1 MTMRKKL
8 VYSLMAAAVVPGAAN
23 AAPVNVNIPTT
34 QQLKSTEWSGNPTVS
49 GGTVLVA
56 AGASISQ
63 NVGTLLPGKYVV
75 NIENMVSTDCDL
87 NVNFAGTTKAIKA
100 ASTSGELEFDL
111 TAEQDVTIT
120 ISSADAKSFQV
131 TNVTLKLNY
140 DFDATYK
147 TFNDA
152 LVKVTSLLN
161 QIDYAEK
168 SALLTKAQA
177 IQKKIDE
184 IKAANDDPTAAG
196 NYADVYKKYALYGD
210 DATNAI
216 MDEIKALET
225 EGKTAVNAQYV
236 KLLNEALSKVYDGQT
251 DAVKKIV
258 KSVYDGIVA
267 EITTFDNNNVVDDS
281 EYQALLA
288 KIDNKNDADNKD
300 LKDKIRTANETAAD
314 NDSAYND
321 VKAYINGTK
330 VDGGNDYTKQWQQSD
345 GTTYG
350 SAYDIYTDINAQLM
364 TKFEK
369 DRYKN
374 ILAAAQKEL
383 SLNLQKVTQA
393 EKDNESFHTAI
404 KSVENQTKLK
414 ADVDAAVLAM
424 NGVISKYTTTQT
436 QLDGFDGRYTTVEN
450 SLKDAK
456 TTHKVGL
463 EVSQIKAKLTAAE
476 NAVKA
481 VKDAIEGANVTTDK
495 GKIDE
500 TMAALNIDKLE
511 IAANDAIDALKTI
524 AAPYTAHQ
532 TAIANAAKSKAT
544 LDANWAKVKDEA
556 AKYTYDN
563 DAVSNYFKTTISNIE
578 KAIADLATAIG
589 NAEKGGKW
597 NKDVYSYDT
606 DFYGSK
612 ITSEITT
619 ITGQYNTY
627 NTQAKAA
634 QDNYNV
640 VVNSK
645 KADGTDT
652 AADGL
657 KKLQA
662 KLDAANDKVKD
673 LAIYND
679 QSLVDPADPSKGYK
693 YNYAKKVV
701 DIQAKIDAVY
711 QKISEAKKITDANH
725 YNVMAGIN
733 DVTVNKVNYKKVE
746 LDASIANDIKAIE
759 DNYSTDNANLEAD
772 LKAAMLTATA
782 DSYNKLVDDINSL
795 DGDDVKYGKS
805 YEAINK
811 GRTDIKA
818 EEAKNLY
825 SLDKTAA
832 KKAIDAANADE
843 LAKIQQ
849 NIQTIRTKLDELLA
863 VAKQAAD
870 LVKANQ
876 DAQAE
881 LIKAIYDG
889 APGSNAKG
897 NLDKYFADK
906 ITNDALVNNAT
917 ALADA
922 TVKPVEEVNKEMKT
936 DLPKAISDLKDLV
949 GTNDATGTDRKAETL
964 AANKEKH
971 LKTIADIKARI
982 DAAKTKAEDCTK
994 NYNKYQ
1000 EYIVA
1005 STGKIAV
1012 AQTALNTAV
1021 VKANTADA
1029 ANADY
1034 AGKAFMQTYQNK
1046 LTNKDEK
1053 NPGAT
1058 EYAATYYKNGTMVS
1072 KAADLDKLLKEVT
1085 DFADGLEATAK
1096 ANKKGFD
1103 DLEKEWTVV
1112 KTLWTTVSTD
1122 IAKNDESS
1130 AREGFQQ
1137 ELKAQLDKLNTNK
1150 TNYTTKYGEIA
1161 LPDADLTKEQA
1172 DIKSAINDIKTR
1184 SLGDPN
1190 YSERIKA
1197 DNDRMFEVIKATV
1210 DDAAKEYN
1218 LDTDTLKMFKNVTS
1232 TVLKASL
1239 ATVKTQYDNL
1249 NNALYKYAKIG
1260 SATTE
1265 STFVEVVND
1274 KYKKA
1279 ADEYA
1284 ATASPNVFDKDST
1297 YTDAIRTDIK
1307 ALVSAR
1313 ENFMKAIRDAIKS
1326 ETSAQISGYEK
1337 EINDVI
1343 SQLKALT
1350 GYTAKISDKEA
1361 KAAVKTQS
1369 DNLTAAKDAIAAGL
1383 IPDID
1388 AAFANLENLTA
1399 ELATAKFNAMSA
1411 KLEAD
1416 IAAAEAYAAEGKKYL
1431 ADDADNLAT
1440 FNTEVK
1446 DGVEK
1451 ARSEFGK
1458 NNTQKKLTDDV
1469 FNKIEGY
1476 IAAFQKGGNNTYE
1489 NAKANND
1496 AWPKIQESVKTAQDA
1511 IQAAIDGIQEYAAA
1525 GAVQSYLYEQY
1536 QTSVNTQY
1544 NVYQAKYESG
1554 TLSAADAK
1562 EAEKVLTKAKKDGGL
1577 FIDQIKAEVNTKN
1590 NTSKL
1595 YQEEYNV
1602 IKANLSELEA
1612 EYNKYAAS
1620 DLTDITA
1627 SEAVKTQIE
1636 NIKKTLGDDLSTS
1649 YKTANTAEK
1658 LLVQQK
1664 AIAELMQ
1671 TLLNANYGEGVSDA
1685 TTKAELEG
1693 DLKAVKD
1700 AFDKSKYAEE
1710 ELAYDG
1716 SFSPANV
1723 DLNDEIAQL
1732 EATIAAIEAE
1742 IAAGEDLSYNKEN
1755 IANKIVAAKKQA
1767 DAIKAQADVNKKNLD
1782 NQKKATAA
1790 AYKAETDSDDKL
1802 LKVIEDVKKVLDQNS
1817 YDVAKAAAFENMLN
1831 SLTKEVEDMKADFAA
1846 AQADGVKQSDKA
1858 FADLLAE
1865 NNALKTSIPESL
1877 YDIANTASDR
1887 QLNAEVADLQ
1897 AQLDA
1902 ISYTADDYT
1911 LAVQKSLA
1919 NQKKAID
1926 EAINGVK
1933 NAKGEVTT
1941 DGLVQDIQKAKMAD
1955 YKLNITGSTIADVTA
1970 VDPSDGT
1977 TAVTTSYVYLTSNG
1991 KAKKGGKIDGVQK
2004 LIDQLTSDIKSSKI
2018 TPDEPIEPA
2027 VVPGDVTG
2035 TGSVDDADFDKFV
2048 EDFLNDNLPSAG
2060 DANFAAYDANGDGK
2074 INIADVQAIFNLS
2087 MGLNVDGTD
2096 PDAAAAPALDFEGF
2110 SAGNMSVQ
2118 TTQLSNG
2125 NTQVAILLNST
2136 ADYRAFAIDMVM
2148 ADGVSVVAEKADLEL
2163 LRSNDLGNIHRIVG
2177 YGRIENNG
2185 TMLTVE
2191 LAGSGNVGFK
2201 SVTLATNDAKPV
2213 DFKLDNT
2220 TGISTINVEKNSGN
2234 VIYDLGGKLMN
2245 GIKKGINIIR
2255 GKNGETKKVV
2265 K

>member
-1 MTMRKKL
+1 MRKKL

-23 AAPVNVNIPTT
+23 AAPVNVNIPTA
-34 QQLKSTEWSGNPTVS
+34 QQLKSTEWSGNPTIS
-49 GGTVLVA
+49 EGTVLVA
-56 AGASISQ
+56 EGASISQ
-63 NVGTLLPGKYVV
+63 SVGELLPGKYVV
-75 NIENMVSTDCDL
+75 NIEKIVSTDCDL
-87 NVNFAGTTKAIKA
+87 IVNFAGTTKSIKA
-100 ASTSGELEFDL
+100 ASTTGTLEFDL
-111 TAEQDVTIT
+111 TAKQDVTIT
-120 ISSADAKSFQV
+120 ISSAEGKSFQV

-161 QIDYAEK
+161 QINYSEK
-168 SALLTKAQA
+168 TALLSKAQA

-184 IKAANDDPTAAG
+184 IKAAGTNPDAEG

-216 MDEIKALET
+216 MDEIRDLET
-225 EGKTAVNAQYV
+225 EGKVAVNAQYV
-236 KLLNEALSKVYDGQT
+236 KQLNAKLSEVYDGQT
-251 DAVKKIV
+251 EDVKKIV

-267 EITTFDNNNVVDDS
+267 EINTFDNNNVVDDS
-281 EYQALLA
+281 QYQALLA
-288 KIDNKNDADNKD
+288 KIDNKNDDDNKD
-300 LKDKIRTANETAAD
+300 LKDKIRTANDTAAD

-321 VKAYINGTK
+321 VKAYINGLK
-330 VDGGNDYTKQWQQSD
+330 VDGGNDYTKQWLQSD
-345 GTTYG
+345 DVTYG

-364 TKFEK
+364 TQFEK

-383 SLNLQKVTQA
+383 SLALQKITQA
-393 EKDNESFHTAI
+393 EKDNEAFHDAI
-404 KSVENQTKLK
+404 KSVDNQTKLK
-414 ADVDAAVLAM
+414 ADVDAAVAAMKAVLA
-424 NGVISKYTTTQT
+424 KYSTTQG
-436 QLDGFDGRYTTVEN
+436 QLDGFDTRYSTVEK
-450 SLKDAK
+450 SLNGAK
-456 TTHKVGL
+456 KTHKVGL
-463 EVSQIKAKLTAAE
+463 EVSQIKAKLDAAE
-476 NAVKA
+476 AAVKA

-500 TMAALNIDKLE
+500 TMAALNINDLE
-511 IAANDAIDALKTI
+511 TAATTAITALNTT
-524 AAPYTAHQ
+524 AAPYTAHMK
-532 TAIANAAKSKAT
+532 AINNANQSKSDLDTNWGEIKTKAAGY
-544 LDANWAKVKDEA
+544 
-556 AKYTYDN
+556 KYDS
-563 DAVSNYFKTTISNIE
+563 DLVSNYFATTISDIE
-578 KAIADLATAIG
+578 TKISKLAEDITKAE
-589 NAEKGGKW
+589 NSGKW
-597 NKDVYSYDT
+597 DKNSVYTYNT
-606 DFYGSK
+606 EFYSST
-612 ITSEITT
+612 ISSTITT
-619 ITGQYNTY
+619 ITTSYNTY
-627 NTQAKAA
+627 NNQAKAA
-634 QDNYNV
+634 QDNYNK

-645 KADGTDT
+645 NPDGSATT
-652 AADGL
+652 ADGL
-657 KKLQA
+657 VKLQA
-662 KLDAANDKVKD
+662 ALDAANDKVKD

-679 QSLVDPADPSKGYK
+679 QSLINPADPSKGYK

-711 QKISEAKKITDANH
+711 KKISEAKKITDDNH
-725 YNVMAGIN
+725 YNVMAGIA
-733 DVTVNKVNYKKVE
+733 DKTVNKVKYEKVVLDETIATDIATIEANYEK
-746 LDASIANDIKAIE
+746 
-759 DNYSTDNANLEAD
+759 DNTALEAE
-772 LKAAMLTATA
+772 LKAAMLAATA
-782 DSYNKLVDDINSL
+782 DSYDKLVDDINSL
-795 DGDDVKYGKS
+795 DGDKVKYGNS
-805 YEAINK
+805 YDAIDK
-811 GRTDIKA
+811 GRTDIKK
-818 EEAKNLY
+818 EEADNLY
-825 SLDKTAA
+825 GLDKVKA
-832 KKAIDAANADE
+832 KDAIEAANAE
-843 LAKIQQ
+843 KLAKIQED
-849 NIQTIRTKLDELLA
+849 IQTIRTKLDELLA

-889 APGSNAKG
+889 APGSNAEG

-906 ITNDALVNNAT
+906 ITNDALKNNTT
-917 ALADA
+917 ALADEDV
-922 TVKPVEEVNKEMKT
+922 TPVKEVNKEMNT
-936 DLPKAISDLKDLV
+936 DLPNAIKDLKDLV
-949 GTNDATGTDRKAETL
+949 GTDDDSGTDRKAETL

-1000 EYIVA
+1000 EYVTA

-1012 AQTALNTAV
+1012 AQDALNTAV
-1021 VKANTADA
+1021 GKANAADV
-1029 ANADY
+1029 ANSSYAD
-1034 AGKAFMQTYQNK
+1034 KAFVQTYQK
-1046 LTNKDEK
+1046 KITNSDKK

-1072 KAADLDKLLKEVT
+1072 KAADLDNLLKEVT
-1085 DFADGLEATAK
+1085 DFAAGLEATAK
-1096 ANKKGFD
+1096 ANNEAYD
-1103 DLEKEWTVV
+1103 ALEKEWADV

-1122 IAKNDESS
+1122 IAKYDESS

-1161 LPDADLTKEQA
+1161 LPDADITKELA
-1172 DIKSAINDIKTR
+1172 TIKSDVNDIKTR

-1218 LDTDTLKMFKNVTS
+1218 LDTDTLKMFKNPISEVLTTS
-1232 TVLKASL
+1232 LE
-1239 ATVKTQYDNL
+1239 TVKTQYDAL
-1249 NNALYKYAKIG
+1249 NNVLYKYSGDKK
-1260 SATTE
+1260 

-1279 ADEYA
+1279 AADYA
-1284 ATASPNVFDKDST
+1284 ATVSPDVFDKDSV
-1297 YTDAIRTDIK
+1297 YTKDIRADIA

-1313 ENFMKAIRDAIKS
+1313 ENFMKAIRDAIKL
-1326 ETSAQISGYEK
+1326 ETSTKISGYES
-1337 EINDVI
+1337 EINGVI

-1446 DGVEK
+1446 NGVEK
-1451 ARSEFGK
+1451 ARSEFGN
-1458 NNTQKKLTDDV
+1458 NNTQKKLTDAI
-1469 FNKIEGY
+1469 FNNIEGLIY
-1476 IAAFQKGGNNTYE
+1476 AFQKGGTNTYE
-1489 NAKANND
+1489 TIKANNN

-1525 GAVQSYLYEQY
+1525 GAVQSYLYDTY
-1536 QTSVNTQY
+1536 QKTINTEY
-1544 NVYQAKYESG
+1544 DTYLGKYEKGNLKAS
-1554 TLSAADAK
+1554 D
-1562 EAEKVLTKAKKDGGL
+1562 AEKAEKEFTKEKKDGGL
-1577 FIDQIKAEVNTKN
+1577 YIDQVKAEVNTKN

-1595 YQEEYNV
+1595 YQEEYKV
-1602 IKANLSELEA
+1602 IQTNLSELEA
-1612 EYNKYAAS
+1612 EYNKFAAS

-1636 NIKKTLGDDLSTS
+1636 NIKKALGDDLSTS

-1658 LLVQQK
+1658 LLAQQK

-1685 TTKAELEG
+1685 ATKAELEG
-1693 DLKAVKD
+1693 DLKEVKD
-1700 AFDKSKYAEE
+1700 AFDKSKYTEE
-1710 ELAYDG
+1710 ELAYDD

-1742 IAAGEDLSYNKEN
+1742 IAAGENLSYNKEN
-1755 IANKIVAAKKQA
+1755 IANKIAAAKKQA
-1767 DAIKAQADVNKKNLD
+1767 DAIKTQADSNKKNLD
-1782 NQKKATAA
+1782 DQKKATAA
-1790 AYKAETDSDDKL
+1790 AYKAETDKADAL

-1831 SLTKEVEDMKADFAA
+1831 SLTKEVEDMKADFDA
-1846 AQADGVKQSDKA
+1846 AQAEGVKQADKA
-1858 FADLLAE
+1858 FTDLHNE
-1865 NNALKTSIPESL
+1865 NSALTTSISESL
-1877 YDIANTASDR
+1877 YDIVNTAADR

-1919 NQKKAID
+1919 SQKKAID

-1955 YKLNITGSTIADVTA
+1955 YKLKITGTTIADVTA

-2004 LIDQLTSDIKSSKI
+2004 LIDQLTSDINSNKI

-2060 DANFAAYDANGDGK
+2060 DANFAAYDANGDGQVD
-2074 INIADVQAIFNLS
+2074 IADVQAIFNLS

-2096 PDAAAAPALDFEGF
+2096 PDAVAAPALDFEGF

-2125 NTQVAILLNST
+2125 NTQVAIQLNST

-2191 LAGSGNVGFK
+2191 LAGNGNVGFK
-2201 SVTLATNDAKPV
+2201 SVTLATNDAKAV
-2213 DFKLDNT
+2213 DFKLGNT

>member
-23 AAPVNVNIPTT
+23 AEPVNVNLPES
-34 QQLKSTEWSGNPTVS
+34 QQIKNTAWSGNPTIS
-49 GGTVLVA
+49 EGTVLVA
-56 AGASISQ
+56 EGASVSQ
-63 NVGTLLPGKYVV
+63 SVGELLPGKYVV
-75 NIENMVSTDCDL
+75 NIEKIVSTDCDL
-87 NVNFAGTTKAIKA
+87 IVNFAGTTKSIKA
-100 ASTSGELEFDL
+100 ASTTGTLEFDL
-111 TAEQDVTIT
+111 TAKQDVTIT
-120 ISSADAKSFQV
+120 ISSAEGKSFQV

-161 QIDYAEK
+161 QITYPEQI
-168 SALLTKAQA
+168 SLLAKAQT

-184 IKAANDDPTAAG
+184 IKDAT
-196 NYADVYKKYALYGD
+196 YDVYKKYALNGD

-216 MDEIKALET
+216 MDEIRDLET
-225 EGKTAVNAQYV
+225 EGKVAVNAQYV
-236 KLLNEALSKVYDGQT
+236 KQLNEALSAVYDGQT

-300 LKDKIRTANETAAD
+300 LKDKIRTANDTAAN

-330 VDGGNDYTKQWQQSD
+330 VDGGKDYTKQWPQSD

-393 EKDNESFHTAI
+393 EKDNETFHNEI
-404 KSVENQTKLK
+404 KSKENQAKLK
-414 ADVDAAVLAM
+414 ADVYAAVKAM
-424 NGVISKYTTTQT
+424 QAVLGKYKATQG
-436 QLDGFDGRYTTVEN
+436 QLDGFDARYSTVEK
-450 SLKDAK
+450 SLNDAK
-456 TTHKVGL
+456 ETHKVGL
-463 EVSQIKAKLTAAE
+463 EVSQIKAKLDAAE
-476 NAVKA
+476 AAVKA

-500 TMAALNIDKLE
+500 TMAALNINDLE
-511 IAANDAIDALKTI
+511 TAATTAITALNTT
-524 AAPYTAHQ
+524 AAPYTAHMKR
-532 TAIANAAKSKAT
+532 INNANQSKSK
-544 LDANWAKVKDEA
+544 LDTDWGEIKTKA
-556 AKYTYDN
+556 AGYKYDS
-563 DAVSNYFKTTISNIE
+563 DLVSNYFATTISDIE
-578 KAIADLATAIG
+578 TKISKLAEDITKAE
-589 NAEKGGKW
+589 NSGKW
-597 NKDVYSYDT
+597 DKNSVY
-606 DFYGSK
+606 
-612 ITSEITT
+612 
-619 ITGQYNTY
+619 TY
-627 NTQAKAA
+627 NTEFYSSTISSTIATITTSCNTYDNHAKDA
-634 QDNYNV
+634 QDNYNK

-645 KADGTDT
+645 NPDGTDT
-652 AADGL
+652 TADGL

-662 KLDAANDKVKD
+662 ALDAANDKVKD

-759 DNYSTDNANLEAD
+759 DNYQTDNSTLEFE

-782 DSYNKLVDDINSL
+782 DSYNKLVDDITSL
-795 DGDDVKYGKS
+795 GEPGADNQVKYGNS
-805 YEAINK
+805 YEAIDK
-811 GRTDIKA
+811 GRTDIKK
-818 EEAKNLY
+818 EEADNLY
-825 SLDKTAA
+825 GLDT
-832 KKAIDAANADE
+832 KKAKDAIEAANAEE
-843 LAKIQQ
+843 LAKIQE

-889 APGSNAKG
+889 APGSNAEG

-906 ITNDALVNNAT
+906 ITNDAKVKNAT

-922 TVKPVEEVNKEMKT
+922 SVTPVKEVNQEMDT
-936 DLPKAISDLKDLV
+936 DLPKAISDLKALV

-964 AANKEKH
+964 AANKEAH

-994 NYNKYQ
+994 NYDKYQ

-1012 AQTALNTAV
+1012 AQDALNTAV
-1021 VKANTADA
+1021 SKANAADA
-1029 ANADY
+1029 ANSSY
-1034 AGKAFMQTYQNK
+1034 ANKAFVQTYQK
-1046 LTNKDEK
+1046 KITNSDKK

-1072 KAADLDKLLKEVT
+1072 KAADLDNLLKEVT
-1085 DFADGLEATAK
+1085 DFAAGLEATAK
-1096 ANKKGFD
+1096 ANKEAYD
-1103 DLEKEWTVV
+1103 ALMKEWADV

-1122 IAKNDESS
+1122 IAKYDESS

-1161 LPDADLTKEQA
+1161 LPDADITKELA
-1172 DIKSAINDIKTR
+1172 TIKSDVNDIKTR

-1232 TVLKASL
+1232 TVLKTSL
-1239 ATVKTQYDNL
+1239 TTVKKQYDAL
-1249 NNALYKYAKIG
+1249 NDDLYNYQG
-1260 SATTE
+1260 S
-1265 STFVEVVND
+1265 SKTFVEVVNE
-1274 KYKKA
+1274 KYKTA

-1326 ETSAQISGYEK
+1326 ETNKQISDYEGQ
-1337 EINDVI
+1337 INTVI

-1446 DGVEK
+1446 NGVEK
-1451 ARSEFGK
+1451 ARSEFGE
-1458 NNTQKKLTDDV
+1458 NNTQKKLTDAI
-1469 FNKIEGY
+1469 FNKIEGLIY
-1476 IAAFQKGGNNTYE
+1476 AFQKGGTNTYE
-1489 NAKANND
+1489 TIKANNN

-1525 GAVQSYLYEQY
+1525 GAVQSYLYDTY
-1536 QTSVNTQY
+1536 QKTINTKY
-1544 NVYQAKYESG
+1544 DTYLGKYEKGNLKAS
-1554 TLSAADAK
+1554 D
-1562 EAEKVLTKAKKDGGL
+1562 AEKAEKEFTKEKKDGGL
-1577 FIDQIKAEVNTKN
+1577 YIDQVKAEVNTKN

-1595 YQEEYNV
+1595 YQEEYKV
-1602 IKANLSELEA
+1602 IQTNLSELEA
-1612 EYNKYAAS
+1612 EYNKFAAS

-1636 NIKKTLGDDLSTS
+1636 NIKKALGD
-1649 YKTANTAEK
+1649 ANTAEK
-1658 LLVQQK
+1658 LLAQQK

-1685 TTKAELEG
+1685 ATKAELEG

-1742 IAAGEDLSYNKEN
+1742 IAAGENLSYNKEN
-1755 IANKIVAAKKQA
+1755 IANKIAVAQKQATAIETQAKK
-1767 DAIKAQADVNKKNLD
+1767 NKENLD
-1782 NQKKATAA
+1782 KVKAATAD
-1790 AYKAETDSDDKL
+1790 AYKAQTTIDDNL
-1802 LKVIEDVKKVLDQNS
+1802 LKAIEDTKAELDKNA
-1817 YDVAKAAAFENMLN
+1817 YDVAKAAAFENMLM
-1831 SLTKEVEDMKADFAA
+1831 SLTKDVNDMKADFAA
-1846 AQADGVKQSDKA
+1846 AQEAGIKQTEKA
-1858 FADLLAE
+1858 FTDLQKANGTLVQSTA
-1865 NNALKTSIPESL
+1865 ESL
-1877 YDIANTASDR
+1877 YDIANTAADR
-1887 QLNAEVADLQ
+1887 ELKAEVADLQ

-1902 ISYTADDYT
+1902 ISYITEDYT

-1919 NQKKAID
+1919 SQKKAID

-1933 NAKGEVTT
+1933 DEKGNVTT
-1941 DGLVQDIQKAKMAD
+1941 NGLVQDIQNAKMQD
-1955 YKLNITGSTIADVTA
+1955 YKLDITGTSIKDIKA
-1970 VDPSDGT
+1970 VDPNDPT
-1977 TAVTTSYVYLTSNG
+1977 TNVTTSYVYLTTNG
-1991 KAKKGGKIDGVQK
+1991 KDKKTGAIAAVQE
-2004 LIDQLTSDIKSSKI
+2004 LIDQLKSDINSKKI
-2018 TPDEPIEPA
+2018 TPEEPEPE
-2027 VVPGDVTG
+2027 VIPGDVTG

-2087 MGLNVDGTD
+2087 MGLNFDGTA
-2096 PDAAAAPALDFEGF
+2096 PATAGAPALEFEGF
-2110 SAGNMSVQ
+2110 APGTMSVQ

-2125 NTQVAILLNST
+2125 NTQVAIQLNST

-2191 LAGSGNVGFK
+2191 LAGNGNVGFK
-2201 SVTLATNDAKPV
+2201 SVTLATNDAKAV

>member
-1 MTMRKKL
+1 MRKKL

-23 AAPVNVNIPTT
+23 AAPVNVNLPES
-34 QQLKSTEWSGNPTVS
+34 QQIKNTAWSGNPTIS
-49 GGTVLVA
+49 EGTVLVA
-56 AGASISQ
+56 EGASVSQ
-63 NVGTLLPGKYVV
+63 SVGELLPGKYVV
-75 NIENMVSTDCDL
+75 NIEKIVSTDCDL
-87 NVNFAGTTKAIKA
+87 IVNFAGTTKSIKA
-100 ASTSGELEFDL
+100 ASTTGTLEFDL
-111 TAEQDVTIT
+111 TAKQDVTIT
-120 ISSADAKSFQV
+120 ISSAEGKSFQV

-161 QIDYAEK
+161 QITYPEQI
-168 SALLTKAQA
+168 SLLAKAQT

-184 IKAANDDPTAAG
+184 IKDAT
-196 NYADVYKKYALYGD
+196 YDVYKKYALNGD

-216 MDEIKALET
+216 MDEIRDLET
-225 EGKTAVNAQYV
+225 EGKVAVNAQYV
-236 KLLNEALSKVYDGQT
+236 KQLNAKLSEVYDGQT
-251 DAVKKIV
+251 EDVKKIV

-288 KIDNKNDADNKD
+288 KIDNGIDTDNKD

-321 VKAYINGTK
+321 VKAYINGLK
-330 VDGGNDYTKQWQQSD
+330 VDGGNDYTKQWLQSD
-345 GTTYG
+345 AVTYG

-364 TKFEK
+364 TQFEK

-383 SLNLQKVTQA
+383 SLALQKITQA
-393 EKDNESFHTAI
+393 EKDNEAFHDAI
-404 KSVENQTKLK
+404 KSMDNQTKLK
-414 ADVDAAVLAM
+414 ADVDAAVAAMQAVLA
-424 NGVISKYTTTQT
+424 KYSATQG
-436 QLDGFDGRYTTVEN
+436 QLDGFDARYSTVEK
-450 SLKDAK
+450 SLNDKK
-456 TTHKVGL
+456 KTHKVGL
-463 EVSQIKAKLTAAE
+463 EVSQIKAKLDAAE
-476 NAVKA
+476 AAVKA

-500 TMAALNIDKLE
+500 TMAALNIDDLE
-511 IAANDAIDALKTI
+511 TAATTAIKALNTT
-524 AAPYTAHQ
+524 AAPYTAHM
-532 TAIANAAKSKAT
+532 TAIAAANKSKST
-544 LDANWAKVKDEA
+544 LDANWGEIKTKA
-556 AKYTYDN
+556 AEYKYD
-563 DAVSNYFKTTISNIE
+563 DDLVSNYFATTIKDIE
-578 KAIADLATAIG
+578 SKISTLAEDITKAE
-589 NAEKGGKW
+589 NSGKW
-597 NKDVYSYDT
+597 DKNSVYTYNT
-606 DFYGSK
+606 EFYSST
-612 ITSEITT
+612 ISSTITT
-619 ITGQYNTY
+619 ITTSYNTY
-627 NTQAKAA
+627 NNQAKAA
-634 QDNYNV
+634 QDNYNK

-645 KADGTDT
+645 NPDGTDT
-652 AADGL
+652 TADGL

-662 KLDAANDKVKD
+662 ALDAANDKVKD

-679 QSLVDPADPSKGYK
+679 QSLNDPADPSKGYK

-711 QKISEAKKITDANH
+711 KKISEAKKITDDNH
-725 YNVMAGIN
+725 YNVMAGIA
-733 DVTVNKVNYKKVE
+733 DKTVNKVKYEKVV
-746 LDASIANDIKAIE
+746 LDETIATDIAAIE
-759 DNYSTDNANLEAD
+759 ANYVTDNTALEAE
-772 LKAAMLTATA
+772 LKAAMLTATTA
-782 DSYNKLVDDINSL
+782 SYDKLVDDINSL
-795 DGDDVKYGKS
+795 DGDQVKYGNS
-805 YEAINK
+805 YDAIDK
-811 GRTDIKA
+811 GRTDIKK
-818 EEAKNLY
+818 EEADNLY
-825 SLDKTAA
+825 GLDKDAA
-832 KKAIDAANADE
+832 KKAIDAANAE
-843 LAKIQQ
+843 KLAEIQE

-876 DAQAE
+876 EAQAE

-889 APGSNAKG
+889 APGSNAEG

-906 ITNDALVNNAT
+906 ITNDALKNNTT
-917 ALADA
+917 ALADENV
-922 TVKPVEEVNKEMKT
+922 TPVKEVNKEMNT
-936 DLPKAISDLKDLV
+936 DLPKAISDLKALV

-964 AANKEKH
+964 AANKEAH

-994 NYNKYQ
+994 NYDKYQ

-1012 AQTALNTAV
+1012 AQDALNTAV
-1021 VKANTADA
+1021 SKANAADA
-1029 ANADY
+1029 ANSSYAD
-1034 AGKAFMQTYQNK
+1034 KAFVQTYQK
-1046 LTNKDEK
+1046 KITNSDKK

-1072 KAADLDKLLKEVT
+1072 KAADLDNLLKEVT
-1085 DFADGLEATAK
+1085 DFAAGLEATAK
-1096 ANKKGFD
+1096 ANKEAYD
-1103 DLEKEWTVV
+1103 ALMKEWADV

-1122 IAKNDESS
+1122 IAKYDESS

-1161 LPDADLTKEQA
+1161 LPDADITKELA
-1172 DIKSAINDIKTR
+1172 TIKSDVNDIKTR

-1232 TVLKASL
+1232 TVLKTSL
-1239 ATVKTQYDNL
+1239 TTVKKQYDAL
-1249 NNALYKYAKIG
+1249 NYDLYNYQG
-1260 SATTE
+1260 S
-1265 STFVEVVND
+1265 SKTFVEVVNE
-1274 KYKKA
+1274 KYKTA

-1284 ATASPNVFDKDST
+1284 ATASPNVFDKDSI

-1326 ETSAQISGYEK
+1326 ETNKQISDYEGQ
-1337 EINDVI
+1337 INTVI

-1350 GYTAKISDKEA
+1350 GYTANISDKEA

-1431 ADDADNLAT
+1431 ADDADNLAK

-1446 DGVEK
+1446 NGVEK
-1451 ARSEFGK
+1451 ARSEFGN
-1458 NNTQKKLTDDV
+1458 NNTQKKLTDAI
-1469 FNKIEGY
+1469 FNTIEDY
-1476 IAAFQKGGNNTYE
+1476 IVAFKKGGNNTYE

-1496 AWPKIQESVKTAQDA
+1496 AWPKVQAAVKTAQDA
-1511 IQAAIDGIQEYAAA
+1511 IQTAIDGIQEYAAA

-1536 QTSVNTQY
+1536 QTSVNTKY
-1544 NVYQAKYESG
+1544 NGYQAKYESG
-1554 TLSAADAK
+1554 TLSATD
-1562 EAEKVLTKAKKDGGL
+1562 AEKAEEEFTKENKDGGL
-1577 FIDQIKAEVNTKN
+1577 YIDQVKAEVNTKN

-1595 YQEEYNV
+1595 YQEEYKV
-1602 IKANLSELEA
+1602 IQTNLSELEA
-1612 EYNKYAAS
+1612 EYNKFAAS

-1636 NIKKTLGDDLSTS
+1636 NIKKALGDDLSTS

-1658 LLVQQK
+1658 LLAQQK

-1685 TTKAELEG
+1685 ATKAELEG

-1742 IAAGEDLSYNKEN
+1742 IAAGENLSYNKEN
-1755 IANKIVAAKKQA
+1755 IANKIAVAQKQATAIETQAKK
-1767 DAIKAQADVNKKNLD
+1767 NKENLD
-1782 NQKKATAA
+1782 KVKAATAA
-1790 AYKAETDSDDKL
+1790 AYKVQTTIDDNL
-1802 LKVIEDVKKVLDQNS
+1802 LKAIEDTKAELDKNA
-1817 YDVAKAAAFENMLN
+1817 YDVAKAAAFENMLM
-1831 SLTKEVEDMKADFAA
+1831 SLTKDVNDMKADFAA
-1846 AQADGVKQSDKA
+1846 AQEAGIKQTEKA
-1858 FADLLAE
+1858 FTD
-1865 NNALKTSIPESL
+1865 LKTANGTLVQSTAESL
-1877 YDIANTASDR
+1877 YDIANTAADR
-1887 QLNAEVADLQ
+1887 ELKAEVADLQ

-1902 ISYTADDYT
+1902 ISYFAEDYT

-1919 NQKKAID
+1919 SQKKAID

-1933 NAKGEVTT
+1933 DEKGNVTT
-1941 DGLVQDIQKAKMAD
+1941 NGLVQDIQNAKMQD
-1955 YKLNITGSTIADVTA
+1955 YKLDITGTSIKDIKA
-1970 VDPSDGT
+1970 VDPNDPT
-1977 TAVTTSYVYLTSNG
+1977 TNVTTSYVYLTTNG
-1991 KAKKGGKIDGVQK
+1991 KDKETGAIAAVQK
-2004 LIDQLTSDIKSSKI
+2004 LIDQLKSDINSKKI
-2018 TPDEPIEPA
+2018 TPDEPIEPS

-2060 DANFAAYDANGDGK
+2060 DANFAAYDANGDGQVD
-2074 INIADVQAIFNLS
+2074 IADVQAIFNLS
-2087 MGLNVDGTD
+2087 MGLNVDGTA

-2125 NTQVAILLNST
+2125 NTQVAIQLNST

-2191 LAGSGNVGFK
+2191 LAGNGNVGFK
-2201 SVTLATNDAKPV
+2201 SVTLATNDAKAV

>member
-1 MTMRKKL
+1 
-8 VYSLMAAAVVPGAAN
+8 MAAAVVPGAAN
-23 AAPVNVNIPTT
+23 AAPVNVNIPTA

-75 NIENMVSTDCDL
+75 AIEKIVSTDCDL

-120 ISSADAKSFQV
+120 ISSADAKPFQV

-184 IKAANDDPTAAG
+184 IKAADTKPDAEG

-216 MDEIKALET
+216 MDEIRDLET
-225 EGKTAVNAQYV
+225 EGKVAVNAQYV
-236 KLLNEALSKVYDGQT
+236 KQLNAKLSEVYDVQT
-251 DAVKKIV
+251 EDVKKIV

-267 EITTFDNNNVVDDS
+267 EINTFDNNNVVDDS
-281 EYQALLA
+281 QYQALLA
-288 KIDNKNDADNKD
+288 KIDNKNDADNTD
-300 LKDKIRTANETAAD
+300 LKDKIRTANDTAAN

-330 VDGGNDYTKQWQQSD
+330 VDGGKDYTKQWLQSD
-345 GTTYG
+345 DVTYG

-364 TKFEK
+364 TQFEK

-383 SLNLQKVTQA
+383 SLNLQKITQA
-393 EKDNESFHTAI
+393 EKDNEAFHDAI
-404 KSVENQTKLK
+404 KSVDNQTKLK
-414 ADVDAAVLAM
+414 ADVDAAVAAMKAVLA
-424 NGVISKYTTTQT
+424 KYSTTQG
-436 QLDGFDGRYTTVEN
+436 QLDDFDKRYTKVEK
-450 SLKDAK
+450 SLNDAK
-456 TTHKVGL
+456 KTHKVGL
-463 EVSQIKAKLTAAE
+463 EVSQIKAKLDAAE
-476 NAVKA
+476 AAVKA

-500 TMAALNIDKLE
+500 TMAALNINDLE
-511 IAANDAIDALKTI
+511 TAATTAITALNTT
-524 AAPYTAHQ
+524 AAPYTAHMK
-532 TAIANAAKSKAT
+532 AINNANQSKSELDTDWGEIKTKAAGY
-544 LDANWAKVKDEA
+544 
-556 AKYTYDN
+556 KYDS
-563 DAVSNYFKTTISNIE
+563 DLVSNYFAATISGIE
-578 KAIADLATAIG
+578 KNISELATAIT
-589 NAEKGGKW
+589 NAENSGKW
-597 NKDVYSYDT
+597 DNSKYIYDT
-606 DFYGSK
+606 DFYSK
-612 ITSEITT
+612 IVIEIFK
-619 ITGQYNTY
+619 IKWDYNTY
-627 NTQAKAA
+627 EVRAKAA
-634 QDNYNV
+634 QDNYNK

-645 KADGTDT
+645 NPDGSATT
-652 AADGL
+652 ADGL
-657 KKLQA
+657 VKLQA
-662 KLDAANDKVKD
+662 ALDAANDKVKD

-679 QSLVDPADPSKGYK
+679 QSLNDPADPSKGYK

-759 DNYSTDNANLEAD
+759 DNYQTDNSTLESE

-782 DSYNKLVDDINSL
+782 DSYNKLVDDIKSL
-795 DGDDVKYGKS
+795 DGDAVKYGNS
-805 YEAINK
+805 YEAIDK

-825 SLDKTAA
+825 SLNKTDA
-832 KKAIDAANADE
+832 KNAIDAANADE

-889 APGSNAKG
+889 APGSNAEG
-897 NLDKYFADK
+897 NLEKYFADK
-906 ITNDALVNNAT
+906 ITNDALKNNTT
-917 ALADA
+917 ALADEDV
-922 TVKPVEEVNKEMKT
+922 TPVKEVNKEMNT
-936 DLPKAISDLKDLV
+936 DLPKAISDLKALV

-964 AANKEKH
+964 AANKEAH

-994 NYNKYQ
+994 NYDKYQ

-1012 AQTALNTAV
+1012 AQAALNTAV
-1021 VKANTADA
+1021 GKANAADA
-1029 ANADY
+1029 ANSSYAD
-1034 AGKAFMQTYQNK
+1034 KAFVQTYQK
-1046 LTNKDEK
+1046 KITNSDKK

-1058 EYAATYYKNGTMVS
+1058 EYAKTYYTNGTMVS
-1072 KAADLDKLLKEVT
+1072 KAADLDNLLKEVT
-1085 DFADGLEATAK
+1085 DFADGLEAKAK
-1096 ANKKGFD
+1096 DNKKGFD
-1103 DLEKEWTVV
+1103 DLEKEWKVV
-1112 KTLWTTVSTD
+1112 KDLWTTVSTD

-1161 LPDADLTKEQA
+1161 LPDADITKELA
-1172 DIKSAINDIKTR
+1172 TIKSDVNDIKTR

-1232 TVLKASL
+1232 TVLKTSL
-1239 ATVKTQYDNL
+1239 TTVKAQYDKL
-1249 NNALYKYAKIG
+1249 NNTLYKYQG
-1260 SATTE
+1260 S
-1265 STFVEVVND
+1265 SKTFVEVVNE
-1274 KYKKA
+1274 KYKTA

-1313 ENFMKAIRDAIKS
+1313 ESFMSAIRDAIKS
-1326 ETSAQISGYEK
+1326 ETNTQITDYEGQ
-1337 EINDVI
+1337 INTVI
-1343 SQLKALT
+1343 SQLKALK

-1446 DGVEK
+1446 NGVEK
-1451 ARSEFGK
+1451 ARSEFGE
-1458 NNTQKKLTDDV
+1458 NNTQKKLTDV
-1469 FNKIEGY
+1469 IFNKIEDY
-1476 IAAFQKGGNNTYE
+1476 INAFQKDGNNTYE

-1496 AWPKIQESVKTAQDA
+1496 AWPKVQAAVKTAQDA

-1525 GAVQSYLYEQY
+1525 GAVQSHLYDTYQKTINTKYDTYLG
-1536 QTSVNTQY
+1536 
-1544 NVYQAKYESG
+1544 KYEKGNLKAS
-1554 TLSAADAK
+1554 DAK
-1562 EAEKVLTKAKKDGGL
+1562 TAEKEFTKEKKDGGL
-1577 FIDQIKAEVNTKN
+1577 YIDQIKADVNTKN
-1590 NTSKL
+1590 STSKL
-1595 YQEEYNV
+1595 YTEEYRV

-1627 SEAVKTQIE
+1627 SEAVKTKIE
-1636 NIKKTLGDDLSTS
+1636 NIKKALGDDQSTS

-1658 LLVQQK
+1658 LLAQQK

-1685 TTKAELEG
+1685 ATKAELEG

-1742 IAAGEDLSYNKEN
+1742 IAAGENLSYNKEN
-1755 IANKIVAAKKQA
+1755 IANKIAAAKKQA
-1767 DAIKAQADVNKKNLD
+1767 DAIKTQADSNKKNLD
-1782 NQKKATAA
+1782 DQKKATAA
-1790 AYKAETDSDDKL
+1790 AYKAETDKADAL

-1817 YDVAKAAAFENMLN
+1817 YDVAKAAAFENMLM
-1831 SLTKEVEDMKADFAA
+1831 SLTKDVNDMKADFAA
-1846 AQADGVKQSDKA
+1846 AQEAGIKQKEKA
-1858 FADLLAE
+1858 FTDLQTANGTLVQSTA
-1865 NNALKTSIPESL
+1865 ESL
-1877 YDIANTASDR
+1877 YDIVNTAADR

-1955 YKLNITGSTIADVTA
+1955 YKLKITGTTIADVTA

-2004 LIDQLTSDIKSSKI
+2004 LIDQLTSDINSNKI
-2018 TPDEPIEPA
+2018 TPDEPIEPS
-2027 VVPGDVTG
+2027 VLPGDVTG

-2060 DANFAAYDANGDGK
+2060 DANFAAYDANGDGQ
-2074 INIADVQAIFNLS
+2074 IDIADVQAIFNLS
-2087 MGLNVDGTD
+2087 MGLNVDGTA

-2125 NTQVAILLNST
+2125 NTQVAIQLNST

-2191 LAGSGNVGFK
+2191 LAGNGNVGFK
-2201 SVTLATNDAKPV
+2201 SVTLATNDAKAV

>member
-23 AAPVNVNIPTT
+23 AAPVNVNIPTA
-34 QQLKSTEWSGNPTVS
+34 QQLKSTEWSGNPTIS
-49 GGTVLVA
+49 EGTVLVA
-56 AGASISQ
+56 EGASISQ
-63 NVGTLLPGKYVV
+63 SVGELLPGKYVV
-75 NIENMVSTDCDL
+75 NIEKIVSTDCDL
-87 NVNFAGTTKAIKA
+87 IVNFAGTTKSIKA
-100 ASTSGELEFDL
+100 ASTTGTLEFDL
-111 TAEQDVTIT
+111 TAKQDVTIT
-120 ISSADAKSFQV
+120 ISSAEGKSFQV

-161 QIDYAEK
+161 QINYSEK
-168 SALLTKAQA
+168 TALLSKAQA

-184 IKAANDDPTAAG
+184 IKAAGTNPDAEG

-216 MDEIKALET
+216 MDEIRDLET
-225 EGKTAVNAQYV
+225 EGKVAVNAQYV
-236 KLLNEALSKVYDGQT
+236 KQLNAKLSEVYDGQT
-251 DAVKKIV
+251 EDVKKIV

-288 KIDNKNDADNKD
+288 KIDNGNDADNKD
-300 LKDKIRTANETAAD
+300 LKDKIRTANDTAAD

-321 VKAYINGTK
+321 VKDYINGK
-330 VDGGNDYTKQWQQSD
+330 NKYAEQWPQSD
-345 GTTYG
+345 KVTYG

-364 TKFEK
+364 TQFEK

-383 SLNLQKVTQA
+383 SLALQKITQA
-393 EKDNESFHTAI
+393 EKDNEAFHDAI

-414 ADVDAAVLAM
+414 NDVDAAVDAM
-424 NGVISKYTTTQT
+424 KAVLKTYSATQG
-436 QLDGFDGRYTTVEN
+436 QLDDFDARYSTVEK
-450 SLKDAK
+450 SLNDAK
-456 TTHKVGL
+456 ETHKVGL
-463 EVSQIKAKLTAAE
+463 EVSQIKAKLDAAE
-476 NAVKA
+476 AAVKA

-500 TMAALNIDKLE
+500 TMAALNINDLE
-511 IAANDAIDALKTI
+511 TAATTAITALNTT
-524 AAPYTAHQ
+524 AAPYTAHMK
-532 TAIANAAKSKAT
+532 AINNANQSKSELDTDWGEIKTKAAGY
-544 LDANWAKVKDEA
+544 
-556 AKYTYDN
+556 KYDS
-563 DAVSNYFKTTISNIE
+563 DLVSNYFATTISDIE
-578 KAIADLATAIG
+578 TKISKLAEDITKAE
-589 NAEKGGKW
+589 NSGKW
-597 NKDVYSYDT
+597 DKNSVYTYNT
-606 DFYGSK
+606 EFYSST
-612 ITSEITT
+612 ISSTITT
-619 ITGQYNTY
+619 ITTSYNTY
-627 NTQAKAA
+627 NNQAKAA
-634 QDNYNV
+634 QDNYNK

-645 KADGTDT
+645 NPDGSATT
-652 AADGL
+652 ADGL
-657 KKLQA
+657 KKLQDA
-662 KLDAANDKVKD
+662 LDAANDKVKD

-679 QSLVDPADPSKGYK
+679 QSLNDPADPSKGYK

-711 QKISEAKKITDANH
+711 KKISEAKKITDDNH
-725 YNVMAGIN
+725 YNVMAGIA
-733 DVTVNKVNYKKVE
+733 DKTVNKVNYEKVV
-746 LDASIANDIKAIE
+746 LDETIATDIATIE
-759 DNYSTDNANLEAD
+759 ANYEKDNTALEAE
-772 LKAAMLTATA
+772 LKAAMLAATA
-782 DSYNKLVDDINSL
+782 DSYDKLVDDIKSL
-795 DGDDVKYGKS
+795 DGDQVKYGNS

-811 GRTDIKA
+811 GRTDIKT
-818 EEAKNLY
+818 EENEKLY
-825 SLDKTAA
+825 GLDKDKA
-832 KKAIDAANADE
+832 KAAIDAANAEE
-843 LAKIQQ
+843 LAKIQE

-876 DAQAE
+876 EAQAE

-889 APGSNAKG
+889 EPGSNAEG

-906 ITNDALVNNAT
+906 ITNDAKVKNAT
-917 ALADA
+917 ALADENV
-922 TVKPVEEVNKEMKT
+922 TPVKEVNQEMDT
-936 DLPKAISDLKDLV
+936 DLPKAIADLKALV
-949 GTNDATGTDRKAETL
+949 GTKDDSGTDRIAETL

-971 LKTIADIKARI
+971 LQTIADLKARI
-982 DAAKTKAEDCTK
+982 DAAKKKAEDCTA

-1000 EYIVA
+1000 EFVTET
-1005 STGKIAV
+1005 TGKIAK
-1012 AQTALNTAV
+1012 AQTALTEAV
-1021 VKANTADA
+1021 TKANTADA

-1034 AGKAFMQTYQNK
+1034 ADKTFVSNQQDK
-1046 LTNKDEK
+1046 LTKAET
-1053 NPGAT
+1053 GAK
-1058 EYAATYYKNGTMVS
+1058 ALADKYYQNGTMVQM
-1072 KAADLDKLLKEVT
+1072 ANALDSQIKEVT
-1085 DFADGLEATAK
+1085 DFAAGLEATAK
-1096 ANKKGFD
+1096 TNKEAYD
-1103 DLEKEWTVV
+1103 ALEKEWADV

-1122 IAKNDESS
+1122 IAKYDESS

-1137 ELKAQLDKLNTNK
+1137 ELKAQLDKLNTNE

-1161 LPDADLTKEQA
+1161 LPDADITKELA
-1172 DIKSAINDIKTR
+1172 TIKSDINDIKTR

-1218 LDTDTLKMFKNVTS
+1218 LDTDTLKMFKNPTS
-1232 TVLKASL
+1232 EVLTTSL
-1239 ATVKTQYDNL
+1239 ETVKTKYDAL
-1249 NNALYKYAKIG
+1249 NNVLYKYSGDKK
-1260 SATTE
+1260 

-1279 ADEYA
+1279 AADYA
-1284 ATASPNVFDKDST
+1284 ATVSPDVFDKDSV
-1297 YTDAIRTDIK
+1297 YTKDIRADIA

-1313 ENFMKAIRDAIKS
+1313 ENFMKAIRDAIKL
-1326 ETSAQISGYEK
+1326 ETSTKISGYES
-1337 EINDVI
+1337 EINGVI

-1446 DGVEK
+1446 NGVEK
-1451 ARSEFGK
+1451 ARSEFGN
-1458 NNTQKKLTDDV
+1458 NNTQKKLTDAI
-1469 FNKIEGY
+1469 FNNIEGLIY
-1476 IAAFQKGGNNTYE
+1476 AFQKGGTNTYE
-1489 NAKANND
+1489 TIKANNN

-1525 GAVQSYLYEQY
+1525 GAVQSYLYDTY
-1536 QTSVNTQY
+1536 QKTINTEY
-1544 NVYQAKYESG
+1544 DTYLGKYEKGNLKAS
-1554 TLSAADAK
+1554 D
-1562 EAEKVLTKAKKDGGL
+1562 AEKAEKEFTKEKKDGGL
-1577 FIDQIKAEVNTKN
+1577 YIDQVKAEVNTKN

-1595 YQEEYNV
+1595 YQEEYKV
-1602 IKANLSELEA
+1602 IQTNLSELEA
-1612 EYNKYAAS
+1612 EYNKFAAS

-1636 NIKKTLGDDLSTS
+1636 NIKKALGDDLSTS

-1658 LLVQQK
+1658 LLAQQK

-1685 TTKAELEG
+1685 ATKAELEG
-1693 DLKAVKD
+1693 DLKEVKD
-1700 AFDKSKYAEE
+1700 AFDKSKYTEE
-1710 ELAYDG
+1710 ELAYDD

-1742 IAAGEDLSYNKEN
+1742 IAAGENLSYNKEN
-1755 IANKIVAAKKQA
+1755 IANKIAAAKKQA
-1767 DAIKAQADVNKKNLD
+1767 DAIKTQADSNKKNLD
-1782 NQKKATAA
+1782 DQKKATAA
-1790 AYKAETDSDDKL
+1790 AYKAETDKADAL

-1831 SLTKEVEDMKADFAA
+1831 SLTKEVEDMKADFDA
-1846 AQADGVKQSDKA
+1846 AQAEGVKQADKA
-1858 FADLLAE
+1858 FTDLHNE
-1865 NNALKTSIPESL
+1865 NSALTTSISESL
-1877 YDIANTASDR
+1877 YDIANTAADR
-1887 QLNAEVADLQ
+1887 ELKAEVADLQ

-1902 ISYTADDYT
+1902 ISYITEDYT

-1919 NQKKAID
+1919 SQKKAID

-1933 NAKGEVTT
+1933 DEKGNVTT
-1941 DGLVQDIQKAKMAD
+1941 NGIVQDIQNAKMQD
-1955 YKLNITGSTIADVTA
+1955 YKLDITGTSIKDIKA
-1970 VDPSDGT
+1970 VDPNDPT
-1977 TAVTTSYVYLTSNG
+1977 TNVTTSYVYLTTNG
-1991 KAKKGGKIDGVQK
+1991 KDKETGAIAAVQE
-2004 LIDQLTSDIKSSKI
+2004 LIDQLKSDINSKKI
-2018 TPDEPIEPA
+2018 TPDEPIEPS

-2060 DANFAAYDANGDGK
+2060 DANFAAYDANGDGQ
-2074 INIADVQAIFNLS
+2074 IDIADVQAIFNLS

-2125 NTQVAILLNST
+2125 NTQVAIQLNST

-2191 LAGSGNVGFK
+2191 LAGNGNVGFK
-2201 SVTLATNDAKPV
+2201 SVTLATNDAKAV

>member
-1 MTMRKKL
+1 MRKKL

-23 AAPVNVNIPTT
+23 AEPVNVNLPES
-34 QQLKSTEWSGNPTVS
+34 QQIKNTAWSGNPTIS
-49 GGTVLVA
+49 EGTVLVA
-56 AGASISQ
+56 EGASVSQ
-63 NVGTLLPGKYVV
+63 SVGELLPGKYVV
-75 NIENMVSTDCDL
+75 NIEKIVSTDCDL
-87 NVNFAGTTKAIKA
+87 IVNFAGTTKSIKA
-100 ASTSGELEFDL
+100 ASTTGTLEFDL
-111 TAEQDVTIT
+111 TAKQDVTIT
-120 ISSADAKSFQV
+120 ISSAEGKSFQV

-161 QIDYAEK
+161 QITYPEQI
-168 SALLTKAQA
+168 SLLAKAQT

-184 IKAANDDPTAAG
+184 IKDAT
-196 NYADVYKKYALYGD
+196 YDVYKKYALNGD

-216 MDEIKALET
+216 MDEIRDLET
-225 EGKTAVNAQYV
+225 EGKVAVNAQYV
-236 KLLNEALSKVYDGQT
+236 KQLNEALSAVYDGQT

-300 LKDKIRTANETAAD
+300 LKDKIRTANDTAAN

-330 VDGGNDYTKQWQQSD
+330 VDGGKDYTKQWPQSD

-393 EKDNESFHTAI
+393 EKDNETFHNEI
-404 KSVENQTKLK
+404 KSKENQAKLK
-414 ADVDAAVLAM
+414 ADVYAAVKAM
-424 NGVISKYTTTQT
+424 QAVLGKYKATQG
-436 QLDGFDGRYTTVEN
+436 QLDGFDARYSTVEK
-450 SLKDAK
+450 SLNDAK
-456 TTHKVGL
+456 ETHKVGL
-463 EVSQIKAKLTAAE
+463 EVSQIKAKLDAAE
-476 NAVKA
+476 AAVKA

-500 TMAALNIDKLE
+500 TMAALNINDLE
-511 IAANDAIDALKTI
+511 TAATTAITALNTT
-524 AAPYTAHQ
+524 AAPYTAHMKR
-532 TAIANAAKSKAT
+532 INNANQSKSK
-544 LDANWAKVKDEA
+544 LDTDWGEIKTKA
-556 AKYTYDN
+556 AGYKYDS
-563 DAVSNYFKTTISNIE
+563 DLVSNYFATTISDIE
-578 KAIADLATAIG
+578 TKISKLAEDITKAE
-589 NAEKGGKW
+589 NSGKW
-597 NKDVYSYDT
+597 DKNSVY
-606 DFYGSK
+606 
-612 ITSEITT
+612 
-619 ITGQYNTY
+619 TY
-627 NTQAKAA
+627 NTEFYSSTISSTIATITTSCNTYDNHAKDA
-634 QDNYNV
+634 QDNYNK

-645 KADGTDT
+645 NPDGTDT
-652 AADGL
+652 TADGL

-662 KLDAANDKVKD
+662 ALDAANDKVKD

-759 DNYSTDNANLEAD
+759 DNYQTDNSTLEFE

-782 DSYNKLVDDINSL
+782 DSYNKLVDDITSL
-795 DGDDVKYGKS
+795 GEPGADNQVKYGNS
-805 YEAINK
+805 YEAIDK
-811 GRTDIKA
+811 GRTDIKK
-818 EEAKNLY
+818 EEADNLY
-825 SLDKTAA
+825 GLDT
-832 KKAIDAANADE
+832 KKAKDAIEAANAEE
-843 LAKIQQ
+843 LAKIQE

-889 APGSNAKG
+889 APGSNAEG

-906 ITNDALVNNAT
+906 ITNDAKVKNAT

-922 TVKPVEEVNKEMKT
+922 SVTPVKEVNQEMDT
-936 DLPKAISDLKDLV
+936 DLPKAISDLKALV

-964 AANKEKH
+964 AANKEAH

-994 NYNKYQ
+994 NYDKYQ

-1012 AQTALNTAV
+1012 AQDALNTAV
-1021 VKANTADA
+1021 SKANAADA
-1029 ANADY
+1029 ANSSY
-1034 AGKAFMQTYQNK
+1034 ANKAFVQTYQK
-1046 LTNKDEK
+1046 KITNSDKK

-1072 KAADLDKLLKEVT
+1072 KAADLDNLLKEVT
-1085 DFADGLEATAK
+1085 DFAAGLEATAK
-1096 ANKKGFD
+1096 ANKEAYD
-1103 DLEKEWTVV
+1103 ALMKEWADV

-1122 IAKNDESS
+1122 IAKYDESS

-1161 LPDADLTKEQA
+1161 LPDADITKELA
-1172 DIKSAINDIKTR
+1172 TIKSDVNDIKTR

-1232 TVLKASL
+1232 TVLKTSL
-1239 ATVKTQYDNL
+1239 TTVKKQYDAL
-1249 NNALYKYAKIG
+1249 NDDLYNYQG
-1260 SATTE
+1260 S
-1265 STFVEVVND
+1265 SKTFVEVVNE
-1274 KYKKA
+1274 KYKTA

-1326 ETSAQISGYEK
+1326 ETNKQISDYEGQ
-1337 EINDVI
+1337 INTVI

-1446 DGVEK
+1446 NGVEK
-1451 ARSEFGK
+1451 ARSEFGE
-1458 NNTQKKLTDDV
+1458 NNTQKKLTDAI
-1469 FNKIEGY
+1469 FNKIEGLIY
-1476 IAAFQKGGNNTYE
+1476 AFQKGGTNTYE
-1489 NAKANND
+1489 TIKANNN

-1525 GAVQSYLYEQY
+1525 GAVQSYLYDTY
-1536 QTSVNTQY
+1536 QKTINTKY
-1544 NVYQAKYESG
+1544 DTYLGKYEKGNLKAS
-1554 TLSAADAK
+1554 D
-1562 EAEKVLTKAKKDGGL
+1562 AEKAEKEFTKEKKDGGL
-1577 FIDQIKAEVNTKN
+1577 YIDQVKAEVNTKN

-1595 YQEEYNV
+1595 YQEEYKV
-1602 IKANLSELEA
+1602 IQTNLSELEA
-1612 EYNKYAAS
+1612 EYNKFAAS

-1636 NIKKTLGDDLSTS
+1636 NIKKALGD
-1649 YKTANTAEK
+1649 ANTAEK
-1658 LLVQQK
+1658 LLAQQK

-1685 TTKAELEG
+1685 ATKAELEG

-1742 IAAGEDLSYNKEN
+1742 IAAGENLSYNKEN
-1755 IANKIVAAKKQA
+1755 IANKIAVAQKQATAIETQAKK
-1767 DAIKAQADVNKKNLD
+1767 NKENLD
-1782 NQKKATAA
+1782 KVKAATAD
-1790 AYKAETDSDDKL
+1790 AYKAQTTIDDNL
-1802 LKVIEDVKKVLDQNS
+1802 LKAIEDTKAELDKNA
-1817 YDVAKAAAFENMLN
+1817 YDVAKAAAFENMLK
-1831 SLTKEVEDMKADFAA
+1831 SLTKDVNDMKADFAA
-1846 AQADGVKQSDKA
+1846 AQEAGIKQTEKA
-1858 FADLLAE
+1858 FTDLQKANGTLVQSTA
-1865 NNALKTSIPESL
+1865 ESL
-1877 YDIANTASDR
+1877 YDIANTAADR
-1887 QLNAEVADLQ
+1887 ELKAEVADLQ

-1902 ISYTADDYT
+1902 ISYITEDYT

-1919 NQKKAID
+1919 SQKKAID

-1933 NAKGEVTT
+1933 DEKGNVTT
-1941 DGLVQDIQKAKMAD
+1941 NGLVQDIQNAKMQD
-1955 YKLNITGSTIADVTA
+1955 YKLDITGTSIKDIKA
-1970 VDPSDGT
+1970 VDPNDPT
-1977 TAVTTSYVYLTSNG
+1977 TNVTTSYVYLTTNG
-1991 KAKKGGKIDGVQK
+1991 KDKKTGAIAAVQE
-2004 LIDQLTSDIKSSKI
+2004 LIDQLKSDINSKKI
-2018 TPDEPIEPA
+2018 TPDEPVEPE
-2027 VVPGDVTG
+2027 VIPGDITG
-2035 TGSVDDADFDKFV
+2035 TGTVDDADFDQFV

-2060 DANFAAYDANGDGK
+2060 DANFAAYDANGDGQ
-2074 INIADVQAIFNLS
+2074 IDIADVQAIFNLS
-2087 MGLNVDGTD
+2087 MGLNVDGTA

-2110 SAGNMSVQ
+2110 SAGTMSVQ

-2125 NTQVAILLNST
+2125 NTQVAIQLNST

-2191 LAGSGNVGFK
+2191 LAGNGNVGFK
-2201 SVTLATNDAKPV
+2201 SVTLATNDAKAV

>member
-23 AAPVNVNIPTT
+23 AAPVNVNIPTA
-34 QQLKSTEWSGNPTVS
+34 QQLKSTEWSGNPTIS
-49 GGTVLVA
+49 EGTVLVA
-56 AGASISQ
+56 EGASISQ
-63 NVGTLLPGKYVV
+63 SVGELLPGKYVV
-75 NIENMVSTDCDL
+75 NIEKIVSTDCDL
-87 NVNFAGTTKAIKA
+87 IVNFAGTTKSIKA
-100 ASTSGELEFDL
+100 ASTTGTLEFDL
-111 TAEQDVTIT
+111 TAKQDVTIT
-120 ISSADAKSFQV
+120 ISSAEGKSFQV

-140 DFDATYK
+140 DFEATYK

-161 QIDYAEK
+161 QINYSEK
-168 SALLTKAQA
+168 TALLSKAQA

-184 IKAANDDPTAAG
+184 IKAAGTNPDAEG

-216 MDEIKALET
+216 MDEIRDLET
-225 EGKTAVNAQYV
+225 EGKVAVNAQYV
-236 KLLNEALSKVYDGQT
+236 KQLNAKLSEVYDGQT
-251 DAVKKIV
+251 EDVKKIV

-288 KIDNKNDADNKD
+288 KIDNGNDADNKD
-300 LKDKIRTANETAAD
+300 LKDKIRTANDTAAD

-321 VKAYINGTK
+321 VKDYINGK
-330 VDGGNDYTKQWQQSD
+330 NKYAEQWPQSD
-345 GTTYG
+345 KVTYG

-364 TKFEK
+364 TQFEK

-383 SLNLQKVTQA
+383 SLALQKITQA
-393 EKDNESFHTAI
+393 EKDNEAFHDAI
-404 KSVENQTKLK
+404 KSVENQAKLK
-414 ADVDAAVLAM
+414 NDVKAAVDAMTDVLA
-424 NGVISKYTTTQT
+424 KYSATQG
-436 QLDGFDGRYTTVEN
+436 QLDGFDGRYSKVEKALN
-450 SLKDAK
+450 GAK
-456 TTHKVGL
+456 ETHKVGL
-463 EVSQIKAKLTAAE
+463 EVSQIKAKLDAAE
-476 NAVKA
+476 AAVKA

-500 TMAALNIDKLE
+500 TMAALNINDLE
-511 IAANDAIDALKTI
+511 TAATTAITALNTT
-524 AAPYTAHQ
+524 AAPYTAHMK
-532 TAIANAAKSKAT
+532 AINNANQRKSELDTDWGEMKTKAAGY
-544 LDANWAKVKDEA
+544 
-556 AKYTYDN
+556 KYDS
-563 DAVSNYFKTTISNIE
+563 DLVSNYFANTISAIE
-578 KAIADLATAIG
+578 SKISTLAEDITKAE
-589 NAEKGGKW
+589 NSGKW
-597 NKDVYSYDT
+597 DKNSVY
-606 DFYGSK
+606 
-612 ITSEITT
+612 
-619 ITGQYNTY
+619 TY
-627 NTQAKAA
+627 NTGFYSSTITTSISTITTSYTTYDKNAKAA
-634 QDNYNV
+634 QDNYNK

-645 KADGTDT
+645 NHDGTDT

-657 KKLQA
+657 VKLQA
-662 KLDAANDKVKD
+662 ALDAANDKVKD

-679 QSLVDPADPSKGYK
+679 QSLNDPADPSKGYK

-711 QKISEAKKITDANH
+711 KKISEAKKITDDNH
-725 YNVMAGIN
+725 YNVMAGIA
-733 DVTVNKVNYKKVE
+733 DKTVNKVKYEKVV
-746 LDASIANDIKAIE
+746 LDETIATDIAAIE
-759 DNYSTDNANLEAD
+759 ANYVTDNTALEAE
-772 LKAAMLTATA
+772 LKAAMLTATTA
-782 DSYNKLVDDINSL
+782 SYNKLVDDINSL
-795 DGDDVKYGKS
+795 DGDKVMYGNS
-805 YEAINK
+805 YDAIDK
-811 GRTDIKA
+811 GRTDIKT
-818 EEAKNLY
+818 EEIEKLY
-825 SLDKTAA
+825 GLDKDKA
-832 KKAIDAANADE
+832 KAAIDAANAEE
-843 LAKIQQ
+843 LAKIQE

-876 DAQAE
+876 EAQAE

-889 APGSNAKG
+889 APGSNAEG

-906 ITNDALVNNAT
+906 ITNDAKVKNAT

-922 TVKPVEEVNKEMKT
+922 SVTPVKEVNKEMDT
-936 DLPKAISDLKDLV
+936 DLKKAIDDLKALV
-949 GTNDATGTDRKAETL
+949 GTDNASGTDRIAETL

-971 LKTIADIKARI
+971 LQTIADLKARI
-982 DAAKTKAEDCTK
+982 DAAKKKAEDCTA

-1000 EYIVA
+1000 EYVTET
-1005 STGKIAV
+1005 TGKIAK
-1012 AQTALNTAV
+1012 AQTALTEAV
-1021 VKANTADA
+1021 GKANTADA

-1034 AGKAFMQTYQNK
+1034 AAKTFVTNQQDK
-1046 LTNKDEK
+1046 LTKEK
-1053 NPGAT
+1053 TGAK
-1058 EYAATYYKNGTMVS
+1058 ALADKYYQNGTMVQM
-1072 KAADLDKLLKEVT
+1072 ANALDSQIKEVT
-1085 DFADGLEATAK
+1085 DFAAGLEATAK
-1096 ANKKGFD
+1096 ANKEAYDALK
-1103 DLEKEWTVV
+1103 KEWADV

-1122 IAKNDESS
+1122 IAKYDESS

-1161 LPDADLTKEQA
+1161 LPDADITKELA
-1172 DIKSAINDIKTR
+1172 TIKSDVNDIKTR

-1218 LDTDTLKMFKNVTS
+1218 LDTDTLKMFKNPISEVLTTS
-1232 TVLKASL
+1232 LE
-1239 ATVKTQYDNL
+1239 TVKTQYDAL
-1249 NNALYKYAKIG
+1249 NDVLYKYSGDKK
-1260 SATTE
+1260 

-1279 ADEYA
+1279 AADYA
-1284 ATASPNVFDKDST
+1284 ATVSPDVFDKDSV
-1297 YTDAIRTDIK
+1297 YTKDIRADIA

-1313 ENFMKAIRDAIKS
+1313 ENFMKAIRDAIKL
-1326 ETSAQISGYEK
+1326 ETNKQISDYEGQIK
-1337 EINDVI
+1337 TVI

-1350 GYTAKISDKEA
+1350 GYTANISDKEA

-1431 ADDADNLAT
+1431 ADDADNLAK

-1446 DGVEK
+1446 NGVEK
-1451 ARSEFGK
+1451 ARSEFGN
-1458 NNTQKKLTDDV
+1458 NNTQKKLTDAI
-1469 FNKIEGY
+1469 FKTIEDY
-1476 IAAFQKGGNNTYE
+1476 IVAFKKGGNNTYE

-1496 AWPKIQESVKTAQDA
+1496 AWPKVQAAVKTAQDA
-1511 IQAAIDGIQEYAAA
+1511 IQTAIDGIQEYAAA

-1536 QTSVNTQY
+1536 QTSVNTKY
-1544 NVYQAKYESG
+1544 NGYQAKYESG
-1554 TLSAADAK
+1554 TLSATD
-1562 EAEKVLTKAKKDGGL
+1562 AEKAEEEFTKEKKDGGL
-1577 FIDQIKAEVNTKN
+1577 YIDQVKAEVNTKN

-1595 YQEEYNV
+1595 YQEEYKV
-1602 IKANLSELEA
+1602 IQTNLSELEA
-1612 EYNKYAAS
+1612 EYNKFAAS

-1636 NIKKTLGDDLSTS
+1636 NIKKALGDDLTTS

-1658 LLVQQK
+1658 LLAQQK

-1685 TTKAELEG
+1685 ATKAELEG

-1742 IAAGEDLSYNKEN
+1742 IAAGENLSYNKEN
-1755 IANKIVAAKKQA
+1755 IANKIAAAKKQA

-1782 NQKKATAA
+1782 NQKMATAA
-1790 AYKAETDSDDKL
+1790 EYKAQTTIDDNL
-1802 LKVIEDVKKVLDQNS
+1802 LKAIEDTKAELDKNA
-1817 YDVAKAAAFENMLN
+1817 YDVAKAAAFENMLK
-1831 SLTKEVEDMKADFAA
+1831 SLTKDVNDMKADFAA
-1846 AQADGVKQSDKA
+1846 AQEAGIKQTEKA
-1858 FADLLAE
+1858 FTDLKKANGTLVQSTA
-1865 NNALKTSIPESL
+1865 ESL
-1877 YDIANTASDR
+1877 YDIANTAADR
-1887 QLNAEVADLQ
+1887 ELKAEVADLQ

-1902 ISYTADDYT
+1902 ISYITEDYT

-1919 NQKKAID
+1919 SQKKAID

-1933 NAKGEVTT
+1933 DEKGNVTT
-1941 DGLVQDIQKAKMAD
+1941 NGLVQDIQNAKMQD
-1955 YKLNITGSTIADVTA
+1955 YKLDITGTSIKDIKA
-1970 VDPSDGT
+1970 VDPNDPT
-1977 TAVTTSYVYLTSNG
+1977 TNVTTSYVYLTTNG
-1991 KAKKGGKIDGVQK
+1991 KDKETGAIAAVQE
-2004 LIDQLTSDIKSSKI
+2004 LIDQLKSDINSKKI
-2018 TPDEPIEPA
+2018 TPDEPIEPS

-2060 DANFAAYDANGDGK
+2060 DANFAAYDANGDGQ
-2074 INIADVQAIFNLS
+2074 IDIADVQAIFNLS

-2191 LAGSGNVGFK
+2191 LAGNGNVGFK
-2201 SVTLATNDAKPV
+2201 SVTLATNDAKAV

>member
-23 AAPVNVNIPTT
+23 AEPVNVNLPES
-34 QQLKSTEWSGNPTVS
+34 QQIKNTAWSGNPTIS
-49 GGTVLVA
+49 EGTVLVA
-56 AGASISQ
+56 EGASVSQ
-63 NVGTLLPGKYVV
+63 SVGELLPGKYVV
-75 NIENMVSTDCDL
+75 NIEKIVSTDCDL
-87 NVNFAGTTKAIKA
+87 IVNFAGTTKSIKA
-100 ASTSGELEFDL
+100 ASTTGTLEFDL
-111 TAEQDVTIT
+111 TAKQDVTIT
-120 ISSADAKSFQV
+120 ISSAEGKSFQV

-161 QIDYAEK
+161 QITYPEQI
-168 SALLTKAQA
+168 SLLAKAQT

-184 IKAANDDPTAAG
+184 IKDAT
-196 NYADVYKKYALYGD
+196 YDVYKKYALNGD

-216 MDEIKALET
+216 MDEIRDLET
-225 EGKTAVNAQYV
+225 EGKVAVNAQYV
-236 KLLNEALSKVYDGQT
+236 KQLKEELSKVYDGQPE
-251 DAVKKIV
+251 DVKKIV

-267 EITTFDNNNVVDDS
+267 EINTFDNNNVVDDS

-300 LKDKIRTANETAAD
+300 LKDKIRTANKTAAD

-321 VKAYINGTK
+321 VKDYINGKNAYAT
-330 VDGGNDYTKQWQQSD
+330 QWLQSD
-345 GTTYG
+345 DKTYG

-364 TKFEK
+364 TQFEK

-383 SLNLQKVTQA
+383 SLELQKITQA
-393 EKDNESFHTAI
+393 EKDNEAFHDAI
-404 KSVENQTKLK
+404 TSKENQNKLK
-414 ADVDAAVLAM
+414 NVVDAAVKAM
-424 NGVISKYTTTQT
+424 KAVLGKYQITKG
-436 QLDGFDGRYTTVEN
+436 QLDGFDARYSTVEK
-450 SLKDAK
+450 SLNGAK
-456 TTHKVGL
+456 ETHKVGL

-495 GKIDE
+495 GEIDK

-511 IAANDAIDALKTI
+511 TAANNAIDALNTI

-532 TAIANAAKSKAT
+532 TAIAEAAEKKAD
-544 LDANWAKVKDEA
+544 LDKNWAKVKDDA
-556 AKYTYDN
+556 AKYTYDK
-563 DAVSNYFKTTISNIE
+563 DAVNNYFKTTVANIE

-597 NKDVYSYDT
+597 NKDVYSYST
-606 DFYGSK
+606 DFYS
-612 ITSEITT
+612 SEITSAIST
-619 ITGQYNTY
+619 IKGQYNTY
-627 NTQAKAA
+627 DSQAKAA
-634 QDNYNV
+634 QDNYNK

-645 KADGTDT
+645 NPDGSATT
-652 AADGL
+652 ADGL

-662 KLDAANDKVKD
+662 KLNAANDKVKD

-679 QSLVDPADPSKGYK
+679 QSKDGSGNYK

-711 QKISEAKKITDANH
+711 AKITEAKKLNDVNH
-725 YNVMAGIN
+725 YNVMAGIA
-733 DVTVNKVNYKKVE
+733 DVIVDKVTYKKVE

-759 DNYSTDNANLEAD
+759 DNYKTDNSTLEAE
-772 LKAAMLTATA
+772 LKAAMLAATA
-782 DSYNKLVDDINSL
+782 DSYDKLVDDINSL
-795 DGDDVKYGKS
+795 GEPGADNEVKYGKS
-805 YEAINK
+805 YDAINK
-811 GRTDIKA
+811 GRTDIKT
-818 EEAKNLY
+818 EEAEKLY
-825 SLDKTAA
+825 GLNKGKA
-832 KKAIDAANADE
+832 KAAIDAANAEE
-843 LAKIQQ
+843 LAKIQE

-881 LIKAIYDG
+881 LIKAIYDD
-889 APGSNAKG
+889 APGSNAEG
-897 NLDKYFADK
+897 NLEKYFADK
-906 ITNDALVNNAT
+906 ITKDAKVNNAT

-922 TVKPVEEVNKEMKT
+922 SVKPVKEVTTEMDT
-936 DLPKAISDLKDLV
+936 DLPKAIDDLKALV
-949 GTNDATGTDRKAETL
+949 GTDNTSGTDRKAETL

-971 LKTIADIKARI
+971 LQTIADLKARI
-982 DAAKTKAEDCTK
+982 DAAKKKAEDCTA

-1000 EYIVA
+1000 EFVTET
-1005 STGKIAV
+1005 TGKIAK
-1012 AQTALNTAV
+1012 AQTALTEAV
-1021 VKANTADA
+1021 GKANTADA

-1034 AGKAFMQTYQNK
+1034 ADKTFVSNQQDK
-1046 LTNKDEK
+1046 LTKAET
-1053 NPGAT
+1053 GAK
-1058 EYAATYYKNGTMVS
+1058 ALADKYYQNGTMIQM
-1072 KAADLDKLLKEVT
+1072 ANALDSQIKEVT
-1085 DFADGLEATAK
+1085 DFAAGLEATAK
-1096 ANKKGFD
+1096 ANKEAYD
-1103 DLEKEWTVV
+1103 ALVKEWADV

-1122 IAKNDESS
+1122 IAKYDESS

-1161 LPDADLTKEQA
+1161 LPDADITKELA
-1172 DIKSAINDIKTR
+1172 TIKSDVNDIKTR

-1218 LDTDTLKMFKNVTS
+1218 LDTDTLKMFKNPTS
-1232 TVLKASL
+1232 EVLTTSL
-1239 ATVKTQYDNL
+1239 EIVKTKYDAL
-1249 NNALYKYAKIG
+1249 NNTLYKYAKIG
-1260 SATTE
+1260 SATTK

-1279 ADEYA
+1279 AADYA
-1284 ATASPNVFDKDST
+1284 ATVSPDVFDKDSV
-1297 YTDAIRTDIK
+1297 YTNDIRKDI
-1307 ALVSAR
+1307 ANLVTQR
-1313 ENFMKAIRDAIKS
+1313 ENFMKAIRKAIAD
-1326 ETSAQISGYEK
+1326 ETKTKISGYETN
-1337 EINDVI
+1337 INDAIDAINALTKYNKKGINAKNAV
-1343 SQLKALT
+1343 KAL
-1350 GYTAKISDKEA
+1350 SDKLA
-1361 KAAVKTQS
+1361 
-1369 DNLTAAKDAIAAGL
+1369 AAKDAVAAGL
-1383 IPDID
+1383 IPEID
-1388 AAFANLENLTA
+1388 AAFADLQTLEA
-1399 ELATAKFNAMSA
+1399 DLAKAKYDAMSA
-1411 KLEAD
+1411 QLDAD
-1416 IAAAEAYAAEGKKYL
+1416 ITAAEAYAKKGQDYL
-1431 ADDADNLAT
+1431 ADDADNLAK
-1440 FNTEVK
+1440 FNEEVK
-1446 DGVEK
+1446 NGVTK
-1451 ARSEFGK
+1451 ARNDFKK
-1458 NNTQKKLTDDV
+1458 NNTQAKLTDTQY
-1469 FNKIEGY
+1469 NAIQAL
-1476 IAAFQKGGNNTYE
+1476 IAKFVAGGENTYE
-1489 NAKANND
+1489 TIMANNG
-1496 AWPKIQESVKTAQDA
+1496 AWPKIQSYVEFAQNEL
-1511 IQAAIDGIQEYAAA
+1511 QTAIDGIQEYAAA
-1525 GAVQSYLYEQY
+1525 GAVQQYLYDTY
-1536 QTSVNTQY
+1536 QTVINGKY
-1544 NVYQAKYESG
+1544 NDYLAKYNAG
-1554 TLSAADAK
+1554 TLTGNDAK
-1562 EAEKVLTKAKKDGGL
+1562 DAETYLKKSSKDGGQ
-1577 FIDQIKAEVNTKN
+1577 IKDQIRNDVKATNS
-1590 NTSKL
+1590 TSVL
-1595 YQEEYNV
+1595 YQEEYKV
-1602 IKANLSELEA
+1602 IKTNLSELEA
-1612 EYNKYAAS
+1612 EYNKFAAS
-1620 DLTDITA
+1620 DLTDISK
-1627 SEAVKTQIE
+1627 SEEVKTQIE
-1636 NIKKTLGDDLSTS
+1636 NIKKALGDDQGTK
-1649 YKTANTAEK
+1649 YKTANKAEL

-1664 AIAELMQ
+1664 AIAALMQ
-1671 TLLNANYGEGVSDA
+1671 QLLNANYGEGVSDA
-1685 TTKAELEG
+1685 ATKAELEG
-1693 DLKAVKD
+1693 DLAKVKST
-1700 AFDKSKYAEE
+1700 FDKSKYTEE
-1710 ELAYDG
+1710 ELAYD
-1716 SFSPANV
+1716 ANV
-1723 DLNDEIAQL
+1723 DLNSQIAQL

-1742 IAAGEDLSYNKEN
+1742 IAAGENLSYNKEN
-1755 IANKIVAAKKQA
+1755 IANKIAVAQKQATAIETQAKK
-1767 DAIKAQADVNKKNLD
+1767 NKENLD
-1782 NQKKATAA
+1782 KVKAATAA
-1790 AYKAETDSDDKL
+1790 AYKDQTTIDDNL
-1802 LKVIEDVKKVLDQNS
+1802 LKAIEDTKAELDKNA
-1817 YDVAKAAAFENMLN
+1817 YDVAKAAAFENMLM
-1831 SLTKEVEDMKADFAA
+1831 SLTKDVNDMKADFAA
-1846 AQADGVKQSDKA
+1846 AQEAGIKKDEKA
-1858 FADLLAE
+1858 FTDLQKANGTLVQSTA
-1865 NNALKTSIPESL
+1865 ESL
-1877 YDIANTASDR
+1877 YDIANTAADR
-1887 QLNAEVADLQ
+1887 ELKAEVADLQ

-1902 ISYTADDYT
+1902 ISYITEDYT

-1933 NAKGEVTT
+1933 DEKGNVTT

-1955 YKLNITGSTIADVTA
+1955 YKLKITGTTIADVTADVTA

-2004 LIDQLTSDIKSSKI
+2004 LIDQLTSDINSNKI
-2018 TPDEPIEPA
+2018 TPDEPIEPS
-2027 VVPGDVTG
+2027 VVPGDITG
-2035 TGSVDDADFDKFV
+2035 TGTVDDADFDKFV

-2060 DANFAAYDANGDGK
+2060 DANFAAYDANGDGQ
-2074 INIADVQAIFNLS
+2074 IDIADVQAIFNLS
-2087 MGLNVDGTD
+2087 MGLNVDGTA

-2125 NTQVAILLNST
+2125 NTQVAIQLNST

-2191 LAGSGNVGFK
+2191 LAGNGNVGFK
-2201 SVTLATNDAKPV
+2201 SVTLATNDAKAV